1 MDTETDWRRCAS
13 FEFEPALTA
22 TGTSQSFDEEMARR
36 FGVRLPDGFGS
47 YGSSMPVAGNDTA
60 KEDMSS

>member
-1 MDTETDWRRCAS
+1 M
-13 FEFEPALTA
+13 FEPALTA